1 MNTPLRSIR
10 SDEDRAFQRM
20 LRDSATTLAQIK
32 DLSPQSIA
40 LCYRFGYQAYQAGD
54 YDRALRF
61 FSFLAQFDHV
71 EAKHW
76 FGLGATL
83 QKLRRF
89 DAAALAFSM
98 AALISGGNPTA
109 LLHAADCRLSAGE
122 RSEVP
127 VLLKQVVAL
136 SDLQPEA
143 DAVRARA
150 QGLLELL
157 NRDA

>member
-1 MNTPLRSIR
+1 MNTPLRTTQ
-10 SDEDRAFQRM
+10 SDEQHAFQQM
-20 LRDSATTLAQIK
+20 LRDGATTLAQIK
-32 DLSPQSIA
+32 GITPQSIA

-54 YDRALRF
+54 YGRALRF

-71 EAKHW
+71 ESKHW
-76 FGLGATL
+76 LGLGATL

-98 AALISGGNPTA
+98 ASFVAGGDPTA

-122 RSEVP
+122 RAEVR
-127 VLLKQVVAL
+127 VLLEQVVSL
-136 SDLQPEA
+136 SALQPGA
-143 DAVRARA
+143 DVVRSRA

-157 NRDA
+157 DRED